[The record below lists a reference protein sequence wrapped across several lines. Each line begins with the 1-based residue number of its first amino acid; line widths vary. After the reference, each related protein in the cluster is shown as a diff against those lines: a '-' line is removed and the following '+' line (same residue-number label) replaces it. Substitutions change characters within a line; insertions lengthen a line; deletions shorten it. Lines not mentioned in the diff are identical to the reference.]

1 MGAGGGHPSV
11 RLFSVSEEEEEA
23 EINKLLNGIPCRGKL
38 NEYVRMYISE
48 LAIAV
53 PHLTKS
59 GQNFLHLPINFQ
71 DQFSIAVASSVCVCV
86 YVCTVNCHCNGY
98 MYM

>member
-1 MGAGGGHPSV
+1 M

-59 GQNFLHLPINFQ
+59 GQNFPFTYQLSR
-71 DQFSIAVASSVCVCV
+71 SIFNCCCKLCVCVRV
-86 YVCTVNCHCNGY
+86 YVCTVNC
-98 MYM
+98 